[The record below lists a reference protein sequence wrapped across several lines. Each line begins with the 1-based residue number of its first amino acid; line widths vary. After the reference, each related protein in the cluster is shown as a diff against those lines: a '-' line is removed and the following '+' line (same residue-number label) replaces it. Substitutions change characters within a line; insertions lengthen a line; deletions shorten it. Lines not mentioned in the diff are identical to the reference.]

1 MNETQESA
9 IADFLQI
16 LEEHRKNCEQQGK
29 YVEAEGELRLN
40 VMVTTTTMMDD
51 TLKSMIANTFCASQW
66 RRNDSRS

>member
-40 VMVTTTTMMDD
+40 VMVTTTTMMHD
-51 TLKSMIANTFCASQW
+51 TLK
-66 RRNDSRS
+66 